1 MEYLNNVTRKTN
13 AGNFLLLYLKITDLT
28 YSTHL
33 NLNTQLFCINSNTAN
48 LF

>member
-1 MEYLNNVTRKTN
+1 MEYLNKVTRKTN

-33 NLNTQLFCINSNTAN
+33 NLNTNYFA
-48 LF
+48 